1 MPDTGLFQS
10 VACSE
15 LKNSLSLTHFSE
27 QRMAL
32 VFVSLLSSHAL
43 IPEGYSPR
51 RDLRQALKSTASWQ
65 AQLSSFAKLHPNAV
79 PTYHHA
85 TILFSACFLIRSS
98 KHGNAVVWDSGCY
111 ARCKLFL
118 AA

>member
-51 RDLRQALKSTASWQ
+51 RDLRQALKSTPSWQ
-65 AQLSSFAKLHPNAV
+65 AQLSSFAKLHPNA
-79 PTYHHA
+79 TN
-85 TILFSACFLIRSS
+85 LSS
-98 KHGNAVVWDSGCY
+98 CY
-111 ARCKLFL
+111 NPVFRLLPHSLVKA
-118 AA
+118 

>member
-1 MPDTGLFQS
+1 MVS
-10 VACSE
+10 I
-15 LKNSLSLTHFSE
+15 
-27 QRMAL
+27 
-32 VFVSLLSSHAL
+32 FVSLLSSHAL

-65 AQLSSFAKLHPNAV
+65 AQLSSFAKLHLNL

-85 TILFSACFLIRSS
+85 TILFSGCFLIRLS
-98 KHGNAVVWDSGCY
+98 KHGNAVVRGSGCY
-111 ARCKLFL
+111 ARRKLFL